1 MTERRKSKLE
11 KWEAVVAGWRASGM
25 SVAEYCRMKDI
36 PAWKFRYWREKTN
49 RGARGGARL
58 GRFVELPFSDA
69 SGDTGRLVVELA
81 SGVRIRLE
89 AGFDPADLAR
99 ILRTLGGSGC

>member
-1 MTERRKSKLE
+1 MTEKRKIKLE
-11 KWEAVVAGWRASGM
+11 KWEAVVAGWRASGL
-25 SVAEYCRMKDI
+25 SVAEYCRRNDI

-49 RGARGGARL
+49 REARGAARG
-58 GRFVELPFSDA
+58 GRFVELPFSDSSA
-69 SGDTGRLVVELA
+69 DNGKLVVELA

-99 ILRTLGGSGC
+99 VLRTLGGPAC